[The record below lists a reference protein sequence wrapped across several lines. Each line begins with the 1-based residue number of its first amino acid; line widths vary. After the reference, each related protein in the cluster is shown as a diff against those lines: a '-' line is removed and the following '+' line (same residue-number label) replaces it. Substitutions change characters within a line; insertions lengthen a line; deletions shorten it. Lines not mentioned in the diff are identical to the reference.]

1 MAPQASPTERKTE
14 FLESVAKKL
23 ALLLSGQSKPERERL
38 QSEAEL
44 MLEEA
49 GMLNHTPPRSPLPEW
64 CASLI
69 VRNPPMLEAASWAM
83 SHNLRP
89 GRCETSHELIASL
102 IPSEGGL

>member
-23 ALLLSGQSKPERERL
+23 VLLLSGQPDRPRL
-38 QSEAEL
+38 QQEAER
-44 MLEEA
+44 MLEDA
-49 GMLNHTPPRSPLPEW
+49 GLLNHTPPRSPLNEW
-64 CASLI
+64 ARSLTSG
-69 VRNPPMLEAASWAM
+69 NPSMLEAASWAM

-89 GRCETSHELIASL
+89 GRCETSHELLASL